1 MRQSTNETM
10 APRAGLPGM
19 NSANGL
25 DCQTY
30 SRSSFDPQR
39 FSGAVAN
46 QRAPGVRAIDQVQLT
61 LGGLEGEP
69 CDQLE
74 L

>member
-1 MRQSTNETM
+1 
-10 APRAGLPGM
+10 M

-39 FSGAVAN
+39 LSGSVAN
-46 QRAPGVRAIDQVQLT
+46 QRAPGGRAIDQVKLT
-61 LGGLEGEP
+61 LGGE
-69 CDQLE
+69 
-74 L
+74 